1 MTNHTIYMA
10 LEVAMFLVLSAAM
23 WLTIKH
29 ADTGADAAA
38 HATQMAPVQDTA
50 ACVDAL
56 EDRSYADQLV
66 PL

>member
-29 ADTGADAAA
+29 ADTGADAG
-38 HATQMAPVQDTA
+38 HATQMAPVHDTA

>member
-10 LEVAMFLVLSAAM
+10 LEVAIFLVLSAAM
-23 WLTIKH
+23 WHTIKH
-29 ADTGADAAA
+29 ADTGADAGHAA
-38 HATQMAPVQDTA
+38 QMAPVQDTA